1 MLYTYHQDNLR
12 FFPRIARGTE
22 AWKTTY
28 AKRTSV
34 ERSHKRKKVDYK
46 LEATRVRSTA
56 AWAWRSMLT
65 AMCQHVDAWHAAS
78 GLRGQELVKSWGA
91 TMTAAA

>member
-28 AKRTSV
+28 AKHTSV
-34 ERSHKRKKVDYK
+34 ERSNKRKKVDYK
-46 LEATRVRSTA
+46 LEATLSEPLPEGYCFIDPWTCEWFHISDFSRTCGPFPGP
-56 AWAWRSMLT
+56 M
-65 AMCQHVDAWHAAS
+65 
-78 GLRGQELVKSWGA
+78 
-91 TMTAAA
+91 